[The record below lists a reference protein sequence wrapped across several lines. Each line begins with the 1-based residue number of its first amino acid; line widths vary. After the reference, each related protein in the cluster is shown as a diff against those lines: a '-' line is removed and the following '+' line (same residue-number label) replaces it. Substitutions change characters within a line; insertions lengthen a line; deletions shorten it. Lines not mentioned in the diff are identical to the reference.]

1 MQKKFLKKSH
11 QVWSYGRLKFAI
23 FDRSASV
30 NTVTFFLKPL
40 IFQPLNGLECC
51 KLLSMYLRGQGIQ
64 KTTSQ
69 VAKST
74 ASYEKSGM
82 KLLHMLFISITL
94 TPYKKD
100 REKIWKMKF
109 SKYIPQTIFFHFHQ
123 KQSCR
128 LALLSVNTHVFNF
141 VSFGDYDVIR
151 HHRYSRSSKCF
162 NTKSALRIHVAL
174 YDNDGCIWLRKLPNF
189 RFFPVSRYR
198 HYDVTTHNRS
208 ALALTRRR
216 PNNSL
221 QLDRVLIHSLGKSHQ
236 THTSFHF
243 RAGRQFIFRGVSFK
257 VLLP

>member
-1 MQKKFLKKSH
+1 MPYHWNAKFAHSIITGQNKFHAKWASGLHRMFWNWMKFDTMGNFTELWRMQNNFSKKSH

-109 SKYIPQTIFFHFHQ
+109 SKYIP
-123 KQSCR
+123 
-128 LALLSVNTHVFNF
+128 
-141 VSFGDYDVIR
+141 
-151 HHRYSRSSKCF
+151 
-162 NTKSALRIHVAL
+162 
-174 YDNDGCIWLRKLPNF
+174 
-189 RFFPVSRYR
+189 
-198 HYDVTTHNRS
+198 
-208 ALALTRRR
+208 
-216 PNNSL
+216 
-221 QLDRVLIHSLGKSHQ
+221 
-236 THTSFHF
+236 
-243 RAGRQFIFRGVSFK
+243 
-257 VLLP
+257 